1 MSDKNN
7 DAIVDNSYSV
17 IIDIP
22 PTRGVDYRIP
32 VINELE
38 ERMPVHH
45 QFRAEDVITWAH
57 ETTHGLNSII
67 TNRLVAE
74 KKAAIR
80 GYYLGHG
87 SGVMVY
93 TPGIKLAQVAD
104 AVPKALR
111 GNIYD
116 LYLVRQQRYWN
127 DVPSYVFNE
136 LVAYTQGTRC
146 RNEAKLVNRSETV
159 SHALEMMA
167 YSAVYVDLAKK
178 DARILEA
185 YSHIM
190 ASLSEQWMLADLPD
204 KTKQYCLRYLSACK
218 STLVSKVLENAG
230 FSIQFLERKYL

>member
-1 MSDKNN
+1 MDKNEN
-7 DAIVDNSYSV
+7 AIVDSSYSV
-17 IIDIP
+17 IIDVP
-22 PTRGVDYRIP
+22 PTRGVDYKIP

-45 QFRAEDVITWAH
+45 QFRAKDVITWAH

-93 TPGIKLAQVAD
+93 TPAIKLSQVAS
-104 AVPKALR
+104 AVPKSLR

-116 LYLVRQQRYWN
+116 LYLVRQQHSWN
-127 DVPSYVFNE
+127 DIPSYVFNE

-146 RNEAKLVNRSETV
+146 RNEAKIEARSETV

-178 DARILEA
+178 DLRILEA

-190 ASLSEQWMLADLPD
+190 AALAEQWMVAILPD
-204 KTKQYCLRYLSACK
+204 KTKQYCLKYLSACK
-218 STLVSKVLENAG
+218 STVVAKVLENAG
-230 FSIQFLERKYL
+230 FSIKYLEGKYS